1 MPIYFPDVLF
11 RNFLVLENIFFIFC
25 RELEYLRLPARFSPA
40 SDEIQN
46 LEAADTRHKLLPFQN
61 TAVSPL
67 PGAAGSSTL
76 EIPSLQEAAS
86 SITLGK
92 IIYLFMIELL
102 LFSSDTLNFK

>member
-1 MPIYFPDVLF
+1 M
-11 RNFLVLENIFFIFC
+11 
-25 RELEYLRLPARFSPA
+25 RLPARFSPA

-46 LEAADTRHKLLPFQN
+46 LEAADTRNELLPFQN

-92 IIYLFMIELL
+92 IIQ
-102 LFSSDTLNFK
+102 